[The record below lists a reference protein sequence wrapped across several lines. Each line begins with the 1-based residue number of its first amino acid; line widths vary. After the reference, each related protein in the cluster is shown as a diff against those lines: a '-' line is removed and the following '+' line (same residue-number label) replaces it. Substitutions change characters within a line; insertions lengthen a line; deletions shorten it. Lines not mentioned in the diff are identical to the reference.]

1 MIGFRLRLLAVLTAV
16 FSIGTTVHAPRTE
29 AAAPPVIGARAAI
42 LWDPRTGAVLY
53 EKHAFRQ
60 MDPASLTKMMT
71 ALVVI
76 QAGDLKRVVTVSRRA
91 AGTPGSSLHI
101 QTGEHYTRYDL
112 LTGLLLRSGNDASV
126 ALAESV
132 AGSVPRFVARMNWEA
147 ARLGAFNTAFENP
160 NGLTAPGHY
169 SSAYDLAII
178 ATAAL
183 KQPIFQ
189 SIVRQ
194 PEATIQELR
203 HHHSRQIHNTNQLLY
218 GFPGADGIKTGT
230 TDAAGKCLAASATRN
245 GRQLIAVVLHSPNR
259 WGEAGQLLNWGF
271 HNWETVEAARPRQAW
286 GDLAVIDGT
295 RERVTVFVRHAV
307 WVSVPVGERY
317 TVRVSLPTRLKA
329 PVKPGRV
336 GFLTVLGPNQPPHR
350 VGLWITRPVSAQ
362 PWYRIWW
369 HRWFNRGNSAV
380 PSAKALS
387 E

>member
-1 MIGFRLRLLAVLTAV
+1 MIGFRLRLLAVLTV
-16 FSIGTTVHAPRTE
+16 VLSIGTTAHTPRAE
-29 AAAPPVIGARAAI
+29 AAAPPDIGARAAI

-203 HHHSRQIHNTNQLLY
+203 HRHSRQIHNTNQLLY

-245 GRQLIAVVLHSPNR
+245 GRQLIAVVLHSPDR
-259 WGEAGQLLNWGF
+259 WGEAGRLLNWGF

-286 GDLAVIDGT
+286 GDLPVIDGT
-295 RERVTVFVRHAV
+295 RDRVTVVVRHAV

-317 TVRVSLPTRLKA
+317 TVRVSLPTRLTA

-350 VGLWITRPVSAQ
+350 VGLWTTRPISAK
-362 PWYRIWW
+362 PWYRIW
-369 HRWFNRGNSAV
+369 
-380 PSAKALS
+380 
-387 E
+387 